1 MVRTRRRGKRGKS
14 TRRRRPRQRIVMRGG
29 MTEEAFRAELVSL
42 FPEIDTRR
50 IRIYDIVMDRATV
63 TLTYCKES
71 KTHYFSPTFIVN
83 FKDKSMWVSLLA
95 PCSPI
100 SGAEMLRRLIALAT
114 RLQLHTISLS
124 DESDIYLHPSMHG
137 RYECMLPL
145 PYFRILM
152 KGESWYQS
160 YGFTSEK
167 NAEDR
172 EHNERV
178 RAMPLR
184 DFVQAIV
191 ENEKSMA
198 HDGGRFIG
206 ALLEAFPELTA
217 DTPVSDAIQHMVK
230 TVNQLGAEMCDHPA
244 FQLLKR
250 LVEGSALPGADG
262 RPLIHYD
269 YKHRTL
275 HLQAPSNAP
284 NTSS

>member
-1 MVRTRRRGKRGKS
+1 
-14 TRRRRPRQRIVMRGG
+14 MRGG

-42 FPEIDTRR
+42 FPEIDTHH
-50 IRIYDIVMDRATV
+50 IQMYNGFTDRTRV
-63 TLTYCKES
+63 TFADCKES
-71 KTHYFSPTFIVN
+71 KTHYFSPSFTVN

-100 SGAEMLRRLIALAT
+100 SGAEMLRRLIALA
-114 RLQLHTISLS
+114 RHLQLHTVSLS

-145 PYFRILM
+145 PYFRILL

-172 EHNERV
+172 EHNERI

-184 DFVQAIV
+184 DFVHAIV
-191 ENEKSMA
+191 ENEKKEA
-198 HDGGRFIG
+198 EDEEGLIG
-206 ALLEAFPELTA
+206 ALLETFPELTA
-217 DTPVSDAIQHMVK
+217 DTPVSDAIQHIVK
-230 TVNQLGAEMCDHPA
+230 VVNHLGEEMCNHPS
-244 FQLLKR
+244 FRLLKR
-250 LVEGSALPGADG
+250 LVEGSALPGTDG
-262 RPLIHYD
+262 TSLIHYD
-269 YKHRTL
+269 YKNRTL
-275 HLQAPSNAP
+275 HLPMPSNGA